1 MSVMMPGLFVVCA
14 PGWRSPDR
22 AIAGHRNALGGDT
35 KSPKRSAGMGR
46 RGWMAMGQAEAFK
59 GRFSPTFLLT
69 LAAAGIAS
77 AAAVGVLYAIHAV
90 QVSDVAGRSAE
101 LTALHTTL
109 GDGLS
114 AEERRELT
122 RQMLKA
128 RRENREIP
136 AQVRPTPSSRPATS
150 GTADAAAPAAP
161 AAPAGAAGAAGAKVR
176 PDRLGTAPAVAAG
189 SPPGPGVP
197 PAARGAVRNKPDA
210 QVQTAALPPAASP
223 AASAAVGLA
232 PGAAPPAPAAPAT
245 APPVAS
251 TSGAALPPVV
261 VSIPGVTPPPGLIV
275 GEPNARAQAGGDP
288 AAGAAGAAASEPE
301 RRSFAAGV
309 FSTISGFAGTA
320 ANATGNT
327 VNWVI
332 ELPGKAISAGGRL
345 LGGDSA
351 SGNPP
356 PAAQPAPNRS

>member
-1 MSVMMPGLFVVCA
+1 MMPAMFVVCA

-22 AIAGHRNALGGDT
+22 AIAGDRHPLVGNTESA
-35 KSPKRSAGMGR
+35 KKSAGIGR
-46 RGWMAMGQAEAFK
+46 QGWIAMGQAQPFQ
-59 GRFSPTFLLT
+59 GRFSPTFLLI

-101 LTALHTTL
+101 LTALHTPL

-128 RRENREIP
+128 RRENPEIP
-136 AQVRPTPSSRPATS
+136 AQVRPTPSSRPAT
-150 GTADAAAPAAP
+150 TADAAAPAAP
-161 AAPAGAAGAAGAKVR
+161 AAPAGPAGAKVR
-176 PDRLGTAPAVAAG
+176 PDRLGAGGATPAVAVG
-189 SPPGPGVP
+189 TPPGPGGP
-197 PAARGAVRNKPDA
+197 PAARGVARNKPDA
-210 QVQTAALPPAASP
+210 PVQTAALPPSASP

-232 PGAAPPAPAAPAT
+232 PGAALAAPAAPA
-245 APPVAS
+245 AVPPVGS
-251 TSGAALPPVV
+251 TPAPGVALPLVIVP
-261 VSIPGVTPPPGLIV
+261 STPGVTPPPGLIV

-301 RRSFAAGV
+301 RRSIAASV

-332 ELPGKAISAGGRL
+332 DLPGKAISAGGRL

-351 SGNPP
+351 GNRQ
-356 PAAQPAPNRS
+356 PAAPPAPNRS

>member
-1 MSVMMPGLFVVCA
+1 
-14 PGWRSPDR
+14 
-22 AIAGHRNALGGDT
+22 
-35 KSPKRSAGMGR
+35 
-46 RGWMAMGQAEAFK
+46 MAMGQAEAFK

-101 LTALHTTL
+101 LTALRTPL

-128 RRENREIP
+128 RRENPEIP

-150 GTADAAAPAAP
+150 APAGTADAAAP
-161 AAPAGAAGAAGAKVR
+161 AGAAGAKVR
-176 PDRLGTAPAVAAG
+176 PDRLGGAGGATPAVAVG
-189 SPPGPGVP
+189 TPPGPGGP
-197 PAARGAVRNKPDA
+197 PAARGAARNKPDA
-210 QVQTAALPPAASP
+210 PVQSAALPPAGSTAAS
-223 AASAAVGLA
+223 SAAVGLA
-232 PGAAPPAPAAPAT
+232 PGATPAAPSTPAAPA
-245 APPVAS
+245 AVPPVAS
-251 TSGAALPPVV
+251 TPAPGVALPVV
-261 VSIPGVTPPPGLIV
+261 IVPSTAGVTPPPGLIV

-301 RRSFAAGV
+301 RRSFAASV

-320 ANATGNT
+320 ANATGNS

-356 PAAQPAPNRS
+356 PAAPPAPNRS